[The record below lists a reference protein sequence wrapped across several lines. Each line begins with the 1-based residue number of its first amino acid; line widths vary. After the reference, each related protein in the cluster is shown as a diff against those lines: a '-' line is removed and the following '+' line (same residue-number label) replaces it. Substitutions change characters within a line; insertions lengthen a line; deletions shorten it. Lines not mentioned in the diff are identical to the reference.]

1 METTIVWI
9 HGYPHSSKIFEPQL
23 TIPGY
28 RHICPDLRG
37 FGNAPP
43 PDGPM
48 TMRDYARDVL
58 AAFDG
63 KAVIAGV
70 SMGGYIAMQL
80 YRDAPERVAALILL
94 DTRET
99 PDTDEGRAARMKAI
113 DEIRRNGPGRII
125 DELLPKM
132 IATESLRP
140 AGRKILESASAEGML
155 AALQAM
161 ADRPDSTETIR
172 NAAVPALIVVG
183 DKDTITP
190 PADGERMAALM
201 RNAELAPIANA
212 AHLANWERPDQVNH
226 LTEAWLARK
235 LSTRPAAG

>member
-1 METTIVWI
+1 
-9 HGYPHSSKIFEPQL
+9 
-23 TIPGY
+23 
-28 RHICPDLRG
+28 
-37 FGNAPP
+37 
-43 PDGPM
+43 
-48 TMRDYARDVL
+48 
-58 AAFDG
+58 
-63 KAVIAGV
+63 
-70 SMGGYIAMQL
+70 
-80 YRDAPERVAALILL
+80 
-94 DTRET
+94 
-99 PDTDEGRAARMKAI
+99 MKAI
-113 DEIRRNGPGRII
+113 DEIRRNGPARII

-140 AGRKILESASAEGML
+140 AGRKILESASPAGMI

-161 ADRPDSTETIR
+161 ADRPDSTETLR

-201 RNAELAPIANA
+201 PNAELAPIANA

-235 LSTRPAAG
+235 LSTRLAAG